1 MVVDH
6 LKKIFTFTSRPEE
19 TLAVLHKAPFF
30 DRFEWQVRDSFD
42 LNDIPGSGYLIIFEQ
57 PNSSLMFVPVPFC
70 WSDAGI
76 FQTQQNRLLVIS
88 QLLPIS
94 SFPRMDAWSWQ
105 AMAAVSTL
113 SEKSKV
119 YSLWRAAAHTTL
131 MWCDFGPHKSGPFS
145 ALGNTFVFR
154 QSGERVVISHWHA
167 DSRVVLWQS
176 KGIIPPRRVVISHWH
191 ADPRVVLLQSKGRN
205 PTFQGRNL
213 SLTCRFQGRTFA
225 V

>member
-1 MVVDH
+1 MSQQHQTGKHKVGIRLFKDLERFCV
-6 LKKIFTFTSRPEE
+6 
-19 TLAVLHKAPFF
+19 KAPFF

-57 PNSSLMFVPVPFC
+57 PNSNLMNC
-70 WSDAGI
+70 AGSI
-76 FQTQQNRLLVIS
+76 LLEWRWCIS
-88 QLLPIS
+88 NSTEPLACNQSAS
-94 SFPRMDAWSWQ
+94 SNFILSTDGRMILTGDGRCSY
-105 AMAAVSTL
+105 STL

-176 KGIIPPRRVVISHWH
+176 KGRNPTSQGRNLSLTCRS
-191 ADPRVVLLQSKGRN
+191 QGRN